1 MSLSYISI
9 AIDGPSGAGKS
20 TIAKAAA
27 KRLGYIYLDTGAL
40 YRAVGLYMLR
50 QGIDIADQLSVGNAL
65 GGIEIELKFKGGRQR
80 VILCGSDVSEA
91 IRDNKVSKAASDV
104 SAYAS
109 VREFLF
115 SLQRDFAENTNVV
128 MDGRDIGTSILPQ
141 AQVKIFLTAS
151 DQARAKRR
159 YKELVRKGQ
168 QVEYDDILEEMR
180 QRDKNDMTRS
190 ASPLKQAEDAI
201 LIDTTENDLEQS
213 IEVVMQLIK
222 RKLNL

>member
-1 MSLSYISI
+1 MSYISI